1 MNVTSSSSNARRF
14 TLLIGML
21 LHLLGAA
28 AIPAFHADGPAF
40 TSTADRSYVTHS
52 PWGDDDPGGVHDEL
66 DCVLCQASGTVAL
79 PAAGAQLLVADAA
92 RRVETPA
99 AHHALPHRPAS
110 PARARAPPLA

>member
-1 MNVTSSSSNARRF
+1 MNATSGSSSARRF

-21 LHLLGAA
+21 LHLLGVA

-40 TSTADRSYVTHS
+40 TATADLSYVTHS

-66 DCVLCQASGTVAL
+66 DCILCQVSGTFAV
-79 PAAGAQLLVADAA
+79 PAAGAQLPLSDDV
-92 RRVETPA
+92 RQGETPA
-99 AHHALPHRPAS
+99 GQHALSHRSAS

>member
-1 MNVTSSSSNARRF
+1 MNATSGSSGARRF

-40 TSTADRSYVTHS
+40 ASTADRSSITHRA
-52 PWGDDDPGGVHDEL
+52 GDDGVPGGVHDDL
-66 DCVLCQASGTVAL
+66 DCILCQASGTVAL
-79 PAAGAQLLVADAA
+79 PAAGAQLPPPDDV

-99 AHHALPHRPAS
+99 AHHALPYRPAS

>member
-1 MNVTSSSSNARRF
+1 MNASSGSSNARRF

-28 AIPAFHADGPAF
+28 AIPAFHADGVAF
-40 TSTADRSYVTHS
+40 STAAGTSSVSQS
-52 PWGDDDPGGVHDEL
+52 PWDDGAPGGVHNEL
-66 DCVLCQASGTVAL
+66 DCVLCQVSGTIAV
-79 PAAGAQLLVADAA
+79 PAAGAQLPLADDV

-99 AHHALPHRPAS
+99 GQHALPYRPAS